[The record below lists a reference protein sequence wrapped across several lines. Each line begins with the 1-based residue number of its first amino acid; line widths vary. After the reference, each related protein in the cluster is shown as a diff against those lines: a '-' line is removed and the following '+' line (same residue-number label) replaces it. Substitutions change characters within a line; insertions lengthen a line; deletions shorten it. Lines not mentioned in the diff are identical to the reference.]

1 MKWKKLT
8 VKTITDAEDIII
20 SELYDLGL
28 EGAMIEDHV
37 PLTAWEKEQMFV
49 DILPDAPEDDGIA
62 YLSFFVEV
70 PSDEEDDTKTDQN
83 ISAKNMSDQSM
94 SGSNISE
101 KQNDSIATQNGLS
114 EDMDNS
120 YFMVSSGQP
129 VDMDALVSAV
139 TEKLNEIR
147 EFMDIGE
154 GSIVVSETEDKDWL
168 NNWKEYFHQ
177 FYIDDLLIT
186 PSWEEVKPEDADKKV
201 LHIDPGT
208 AFGTG
213 MHETTQLCIRQLKKY
228 ITPETLLLD
237 VGTGSGILAIVSLMY
252 GIKGAVGTD
261 LDPCAVEAVRENME
275 VNGVASDSFEMMI
288 GNIISDKEIQERV
301 GYDKY
306 DIVVANILAEVLLPL
321 TPVVKQH
328 LKKGG
333 IYITSGI
340 IAEKEQLVT
349 DAIKAAGMEVLEVT
363 RQNEWVSVT
372 ARR

>member
-1 MKWKKLT
+1 MKWKRLT
-8 VKTITDAEDIII
+8 IKTVTEAEDIII
-20 SELYDLGL
+20 SDLYDIGL

-49 DILPDAPEDDGIA
+49 DILPDGPTDDGIA

-70 PSDEEDDTKTDQN
+70 PDGEDDKKANTGEDE
-83 ISAKNMSDQSM
+83 QSL
-94 SGSNISE
+94 
-101 KQNDSIATQNGLS
+101 KAGLS
-114 EDMDNS
+114 DGVDNS
-120 YFMVSSGQP
+120 YFLVSSGEP
-129 VDMDALVSAV
+129 VDVDALVAAV
-139 TEKLNEIR
+139 KERLDAIR

-154 GSIVVSETEDKDWL
+154 GSIVISETEDKDWM
-168 NNWKEYFHQ
+168 NNWKEFFHQ

-186 PSWEEVKPEDADKKV
+186 PSWEEVKPEDMDKKV

-228 ITPETLLLD
+228 ITPDTVLLD

-252 GIKGAVGTD
+252 GIKEAVGTD

-275 VNGVASDSFEMMI
+275 MNGVSADSFEMMI
-288 GNIISDKEIQERV
+288 GNIITDKEIQDRV
-301 GYDKY
+301 GYEKY

-333 IYITSGI
+333 LYITSGI
-340 IAEKEQLVT
+340 IAEKEQLVV
-349 DAIKAAGMEVLEVT
+349 DAVKAAGMEVLEVT

-372 ARR
+372 ARL